1 LFATLV
7 NALDRPR
14 QHHAAQIAATINH
27 LASTLHNELTEWAN
41 GDRNRPDPTFA
52 RHQLLA
58 AAERSLS
65 DAKVAPSQEIVD
77 AFLLLTPND
86 NESLLRIM
94 RDIRHPSH
102 DALAATLAVSPS
114 LAMMERL
121 VEFLHDTTAPRAVL
135 EAIAQR
141 TDRVFIDLLFHELKY
156 PVPLR
161 VLHNMKQLRS
171 AAWLESHCEFLLE
184 LDGRAQAIAV
194 DLAMASGIKR
204 DAQLALLKTLATKGL
219 SEGRRASCNALA
231 AFDSPEATAL
241 VLDSLCD
248 PDAAVQAAALRQ
260 LRQRRVPNALSVLV
274 AELNSPNIEI
284 RDAAR
289 SSLAEFNFV
298 RYRAM
303 FDLLDDEALRTTGVL
318 VRQVDPHARQKL
330 IEELTAPSISTRM
343 RGIEMAVAMGATHDV
358 CDQLIELARHENLAL
373 RKEAVAAL
381 GHAEGPR
388 VVEALTAAVRDS
400 NRSVA
405 ESARQSLARLASKT
419 SGTSGPALA
428 GAGFAT

>member
-1 LFATLV
+1 
-7 NALDRPR
+7 
-14 QHHAAQIAATINH
+14 
-27 LASTLHNELTEWAN
+27 
-41 GDRNRPDPTFA
+41 
-52 RHQLLA
+52 
-58 AAERSLS
+58 
-65 DAKVAPSQEIVD
+65 
-77 AFLLLTPND
+77 
-86 NESLLRIM
+86 
-94 RDIRHPSH
+94 
-102 DALAATLAVSPS
+102 
-114 LAMMERL
+114 
-121 VEFLHDTTAPRAVL
+121 
-135 EAIAQR
+135 
-141 TDRVFIDLLFHELKY
+141 
-156 PVPLR
+156 
-161 VLHNMKQLRS
+161 
-171 AAWLESHCEFLLE
+171 
-184 LDGRAQAIAV
+184 
-194 DLAMASGIKR
+194 
-204 DAQLALLKTLATKGL
+204 
-219 SEGRRASCNALA
+219 
-231 AFDSPEATAL
+231 
-241 VLDSLCD
+241 
-248 PDAAVQAAALRQ
+248 
-260 LRQRRVPNALSVLV
+260 VPNALSVLV

-303 FDLLDDEALRTTGVL
+303 FDLLDDETVRTTGIL
-318 VRQVDPHARQKL
+318 VREVDPTARQKL